1 VAETIKAFGMSR
13 AFNALAAV
21 LALILIALT
30 PLAALAQATSAGS
43 SAAASGAPASA
54 SAAAANSPAASVS
67 APAAASAQPAAAGAS
82 AGASTAPAGVAT
94 PVGSNPPKET
104 PESLSLLAYLL
115 IVLAGIWFLAAIAGI
130 IRLLMRPTRGPYA
143 VPLAPSEQDRHFLS
157 FVMPFGALITV
168 AIIVVVFGT
177 SFLQL
182 SHISDIYP
190 LAVDLAVVC
199 LVMLIA
205 TVAAMRGGSQ
215 HSSAVH

>member
-1 VAETIKAFGMSR
+1 
-13 AFNALAAV
+13 
-21 LALILIALT
+21 
-30 PLAALAQATSAGS
+30 
-43 SAAASGAPASA
+43 
-54 SAAAANSPAASVS
+54 
-67 APAAASAQPAAAGAS
+67 
-82 AGASTAPAGVAT
+82 
-94 PVGSNPPKET
+94 
-104 PESLSLLAYLL
+104 
-115 IVLAGIWFLAAIAGI
+115 
-130 IRLLMRPTRGPYA
+130 
-143 VPLAPSEQDRHFLS
+143 
-157 FVMPFGALITV
+157 MPFGALITV